1 MGCID
6 VDNLPDDRSISLS
19 VTASN
24 VKADRLLNSTQTITI
39 IVMDVNDNSPI
50 LVVLNGTEVRQT
62 EFVPNEMLFEFDYED
77 DDVVSYL

>member
-6 VDNLPDDRSISLS
+6 VDNLPDDRSITLS

-39 IVMDVNDNSPI
+39 IVTDVNDNSPI